1 MVIEVEDTGVGIAK
15 ETLQRIFEPMFT
27 TKKLGTGAGLG
38 LAISDQIIRQHK
50 GSIRAESEPGRG
62 TRFTI
67 ILPVDCREQIEADA
81 GAASASKVESPA

>member
-1 MVIEVEDTGVGIAK
+1 MVVEVEDTGVGIPK

-38 LAISDQIIRQHK
+38 LAISDQIVRQHK

-67 ILPVDCREQIEADA
+67 VLPVDCRAQTE
-81 GAASASKVESPA
+81 SKDGEPRVSRVESPA

>member
-1 MVIEVEDTGVGIAK
+1 MVIEVEDTGVGIPR

-27 TKKLGTGAGLG
+27 TKRLGTGAGLG

-50 GSIRAESEPGRG
+50 GSIRAESEAGRG

-67 ILPVDCREQIEADA
+67 VLPVDCREQTDQEKNDR
-81 GAASASKVESPA
+81 ASRVEFPA

>member
-1 MVIEVEDTGVGIAK
+1 MTLEVADTGVGIAQ

-27 TKKLGTGAGLG
+27 TKRMGTGAGLG

-62 TRFTI
+62 TQFTI
-67 ILPVDCREQIEADA
+67 MLPVDCREQIEAKD
-81 GAASASKVESPA
+81 GTPRGSKVESPA